1 MLDRD
6 SFFHSMFSSL
16 PDDEDDFD
24 LSEYQ
29 GNVPFDE
36 EGFPLMDAL
45 DRDILM
51 HRDAH
56 FSGSFQAMIE
66 YYEEEEGR
74 GIFPDFEVSRMQELA
89 GMERAMGQDLA
100 ALVLSSQE
108 AQTVAR
114 AKKCYQSLRDI
125 YEVDSPKS
133 ELPKAIADLILTE
146 EEEPVDEIA
155 AVVAF
160 GSPAVPLLIKI
171 LEVEDFI
178 QPTFPGYG
186 RAPCLALACLGKL
199 KSQAALPHLFQ
210 AVQSEDVE
218 AEEVAIQA
226 LVEIGEPAKAFLLQ
240 HLDGKPIN
248 ADNLRAAAA
257 IVAFPNDEQIAQGCL
272 KALRELDCHRHLQ
285 FAQYLVLGCEGL
297 KNHQEQEELSSWLQ
311 KPTVPEPLK
320 EEISVIVRSFQ
331 RR

>member
-56 FSGSFQAMIE
+56 FSGSFPAMIE

-74 GIFPDFEVSRMQELA
+74 GIFPDFELSRMQELA

-108 AQTVAR
+108 AGMVAR

-160 GSPAVPLLIKI
+160 GDPAVPLLIKI
-171 LEVEDFI
+171 LEVEDFT
-178 QPTFPGYG
+178 QPIFPGYG
-186 RAPCLALACLGKL
+186 RAPALALACLGRL
-199 KSQAALPHLFQ
+199 KSQEALPHLFQ
-210 AVQSEDVE
+210 AIQSEDIE
-218 AEEVAIQA
+218 TEEVAIQA
-226 LVEIGEPAKAFLLQ
+226 LVELGQGAKDFLLQ
-240 HLDGKPIN
+240 HLHGRPVN

-257 IVAFPNDEQIAQGCL
+257 IVAFPNDEEIAKECL
-272 KALRELDCHRHLQ
+272 KALRNLNCHQHLQ
-285 FAQYLVLGCEGL
+285 LAQYLVLGCEGL
-297 KNHQEQEELSSWLQ
+297 KDPKEQEELGSWLTE
-311 KPTVPEPLK
+311 PAVPAPLK
-320 EEISVIVRSFQ
+320 DEISVVVRSFQ